1 MHRQILTIKNIHF
14 LLSKKAFSPTW
25 QMGVKGYNWWE
36 TELPN
41 NQEVLLNL
49 KAHNFKIDYILT
61 HTYPKSTVYYMNL
74 PPIRG
79 ELDLTEFLQLI
90 ENQVS
95 HKHWYFGHFHC
106 EKKINKMM
114 ACLFFNMINLSN
126 KKVIYTYYD
135 TD

>member
-14 LLSKKAFSPTW
+14 LLSEKAFSPTW

-79 ELDLTEFLQLI
+79 ELDLTEFLQSI

-95 HKHWYFGHFHC
+95 HKHWYFGHFHY
-106 EKKINKMM
+106 EKK
-114 ACLFFNMINLSN
+114 
-126 KKVIYTYYD
+126 
-135 TD
+135 

>member
-1 MHRQILTIKNIHF
+1 
-14 LLSKKAFSPTW
+14 
-25 QMGVKGYNWWE
+25 MGVKGHNWWE

-49 KAHNFKIDYILT
+49 KAHNFKID
-61 HTYPKSTVYYMNL
+61 YMNL

-106 EKKINKMM
+106 EKK
-114 ACLFFNMINLSN
+114 
-126 KKVIYTYYD
+126 
-135 TD
+135 

>member
-14 LLSKKAFSPTW
+14 LLSEKAFSPTW

-61 HTYPKSTVYYMNL
+61 HTCPKSTVYYMNL
-74 PPIRG
+74 LPIRG

-106 EKKINKMM
+106 EKK
-114 ACLFFNMINLSN
+114 
-126 KKVIYTYYD
+126 
-135 TD
+135 

>member
-1 MHRQILTIKNIHF
+1 
-14 LLSKKAFSPTW
+14 
-25 QMGVKGYNWWE
+25 MGVKGYNWWE

-61 HTYPKSTVYYMNL
+61 HTCPKSTVYYMNL

-79 ELDLTEFLQLI
+79 ELDLTEFLQSI
-90 ENQVS
+90 ENQLS
-95 HKHWYFGHFHC
+95 HKHWYLGQFHC